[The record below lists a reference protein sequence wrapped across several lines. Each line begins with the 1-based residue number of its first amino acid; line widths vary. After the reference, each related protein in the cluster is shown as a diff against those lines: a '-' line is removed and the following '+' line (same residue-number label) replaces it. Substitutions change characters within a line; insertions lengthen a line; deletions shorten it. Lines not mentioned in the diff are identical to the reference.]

1 MNLPFLPFQ
10 IIKLKT
16 TYCIRSLFTIGFVV
30 SSLGVHLSNTK
41 KAAGRRLS
49 ALKENAARAF
59 GITRNESDHHQ
70 LQQMQLRRASA
81 IGGQTKVGEA

>member
-1 MNLPFLPFQ
+1 MW
-10 IIKLKT
+10 
-16 TYCIRSLFTIGFVV
+16 LFTIGFVV

-41 KAAGRRLS
+41 KAASRRLS

-59 GITRNESDHHQ
+59 GITRNEIDHHQ

-81 IGGQTKVGEA
+81 IGGQTKVGEVWLTIEAHHTFQITKIH